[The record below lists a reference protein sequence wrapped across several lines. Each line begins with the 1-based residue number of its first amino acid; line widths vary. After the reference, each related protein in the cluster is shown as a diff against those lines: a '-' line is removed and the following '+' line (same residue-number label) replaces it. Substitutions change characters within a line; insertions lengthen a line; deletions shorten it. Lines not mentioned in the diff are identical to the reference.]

1 MGVKMLDR
9 SEMKRVEKEEREDAR
24 STKASSNSREEVD
37 KAEELGLILSKI
49 DSMSVQDLL
58 DECKKNELELNGE
71 LDQSVLKKRLKGLVL
86 AKYT

>member
-1 MGVKMLDR
+1 
-9 SEMKRVEKEEREDAR
+9 MKRVEKEEREDAR